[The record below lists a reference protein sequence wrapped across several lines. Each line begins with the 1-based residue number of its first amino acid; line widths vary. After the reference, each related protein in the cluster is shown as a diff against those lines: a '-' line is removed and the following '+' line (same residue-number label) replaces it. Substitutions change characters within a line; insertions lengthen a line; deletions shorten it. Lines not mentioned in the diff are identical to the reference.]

1 MHVKGVAFLAREA
14 LVTAE
19 RGPEAWKAFLETLKR
34 AQPFYEQPI
43 FPVTRIPVEV
53 FLPAL
58 ELITSRFYDGDPETY
73 WKFGVS
79 AAKNA
84 MQNGQLKGLFG
95 KGDDRKFL
103 AFAPNIYKSYFD
115 GGALTMHTPTPQQV
129 DLKISGTPHHP
140 YFEGSVIGFAR
151 GGLEVL
157 EAKDPIPTRVKGFG
171 IGDDEIVYRFNV

>member
-19 RGPEAWKAFLETLKR
+19 HGAAAWKSFVDGLKQR
-34 AQPFYEQPI
+34 EPYFDQPVL
-43 FPVTRIPVEV
+43 PVSRIPVEL

-58 ELITSRFYDGDPETY
+58 EQITARFYGGDPETY
-73 WKFGVS
+73 WKFGIS
-79 AAKNA
+79 AAKQA
-84 MQNGQLKGLFG
+84 LTHGQLKGLFAR
-95 KGDDRKFL
+95 GDERKFL